1 MRADSFSLL
10 ERKELALKIKS
21 ELEREGFNTIWSDE
35 TTIQVE
41 DLAIPKIVQFDIA
54 NLIISVQ
61 EYHIYFAI
69 IIKFIKVLEDLTD
82 AEEINKVCD
91 LHNDKWLIE
100 LTSYFSSIDPS
111 SKLEWD
117 VEYDVDIED
126 TMYGFLDTV
135 DEAIPFIH
143 NLRKLIDYETE
154 KEITLR
160 R

>member
-1 MRADSFSLL
+1 MRINNLLLSERKKLALNLKEAL
-10 ERKELALKIKS
+10 ERD
-21 ELEREGFNTIWSDE
+21 GFNTFWSDE

-41 DLAIPKIVQFDIA
+41 DLPIPKIVPFDIA

-69 IIKFIKVLEDLTD
+69 IIKFIKVLEDLIE

-100 LTSYFSSIDPS
+100 LTNYFSSIDPS
-111 SKLEWD
+111 AKLKWD

-126 TMYGFLDTV
+126 TMCGFFDTV
-135 DEAIPFIH
+135 EEVIPFISS
-143 NLRKLIDYETE
+143 
-154 KEITLR
+154 LR
-160 R
+160 RIIVHN

>member
-1 MRADSFSLL
+1 MRKDSLSIS
-10 ERKELALKIKS
+10 EKKKLALKLKE
-21 ELEREGFNTIWSDE
+21 ELERDGFNTIWSDE

-41 DLAIPKIVQFDIA
+41 DLPIPKIVPFDIA

-69 IIKFIKVLEDLTD
+69 IIKFIKVLEDLIE

-111 SKLEWD
+111 AKLNWG

-126 TMYGFLDTV
+126 TMYGFFDTTEEV
-135 DEAIPFIH
+135 IRFIR
-143 NLRKLIDYETE
+143 NLRKLVDYKTE
-154 KEITLR
+154 
-160 R
+160 

>member
-1 MRADSFSLL
+1 MRINNLSLA
-10 ERKELALKIKS
+10 ERKKLALKLK
-21 ELEREGFNTIWSDE
+21 EDLERDGFNTIWSDE

-126 TMYGFLDTV
+126 TMYGFFDTV
-135 DEAIPFIH
+135 EEVIPFISS
-143 NLRKLIDYETE
+143 
-154 KEITLR
+154 LR
-160 R
+160 RIIVHN

>member
-21 ELEREGFNTIWSDE
+21 ELEREGFNTSWSDE

-41 DLAIPKIVQFDIA
+41 DLPILKIVPFDIA

-69 IIKFIKVLEDLTD
+69 IIKFIKVLEDLIE

-100 LTSYFSSIDPS
+100 LTSYLSSIDPFA
-111 SKLEWD
+111 KLKWD
-117 VEYDVDIED
+117 VEYDIDIED
-126 TMYGFLDTV
+126 TMYGFFDTAEEV
-135 DEAIPFIH
+135 VPFISS
-143 NLRKLIDYETE
+143 
-154 KEITLR
+154 LR
-160 R
+160 RIIVHN

>member
-1 MRADSFSLL
+1 MRINNLSLS
-10 ERKELALKIKS
+10 ERKKLAFKLKE
-21 ELEREGFNTIWSDE
+21 ELERDGFNTVWSDE

-41 DLAIPKIVQFDIA
+41 DLPIPKIVPFDIA

-69 IIKFIKVLEDLTD
+69 IIKFIKVLEDLIE

-143 NLRKLIDYETE
+143 NLKKLID
-154 KEITLR
+154 
-160 R
+160 

>member
-1 MRADSFSLL
+1 MRINNLSLS
-10 ERKELALKIKS
+10 ERKKLAFKLKE
-21 ELEREGFNTIWSDE
+21 ELERDGFNTLWSDE

-41 DLAIPKIVQFDIA
+41 DLPIPKIVPFDIA

-69 IIKFIKVLEDLTD
+69 IIKFIKVLEDLIE

-111 SKLEWD
+111 AKLNWG

-126 TMYGFLDTV
+126 TMYGFFDTV
-135 DEAIPFIH
+135 EEVIPFISS
-143 NLRKLIDYETE
+143 
-154 KEITLR
+154 LR
-160 R
+160 RIIVHN

>member
-1 MRADSFSLL
+1 MRKDSLSIS
-10 ERKELALKIKS
+10 EKKELALKIKE
-21 ELEREGFNTIWSDE
+21 ELEKEGFNTFWSDE

-41 DLAIPKIVQFDIA
+41 DLPIPKIVPFDIA

-69 IIKFIKVLEDLTD
+69 IIKFIKVLEDLIE

-117 VEYDVDIED
+117 VEYDIDIED
-126 TMYGFLDTV
+126 TMCGYFDTV
-135 DEAIPFIH
+135 EEVIPFIH
-143 NLRKLIDYETE
+143 NLRKLINYETE
-154 KEITLR
+154 
-160 R
+160 

>member
-1 MRADSFSLL
+1 MRINNLSLS
-10 ERKELALKIKS
+10 ERKEMALKLKA
-21 ELEREGFNTIWSDE
+21 ELEMEGFKASWSDE

-41 DLAIPKIVQFDIA
+41 DLPIPKIVPFDIA

-61 EYHIYFAI
+61 EYNIYFAI
-69 IIKFIKVLEDLTD
+69 IIKFIKVLEDLIE

-100 LTSYFSSIDPS
+100 LTSYFSIIDPS

-126 TMYGFLDTV
+126 TMYGFFDTAEEV
-135 DEAIPFIH
+135 VPFISS
-143 NLRKLIDYETE
+143 
-154 KEITLR
+154 LR
-160 R
+160 RIIVHN

>member
-1 MRADSFSLL
+1 MRINNLLLSERKKLALNLKEAL
-10 ERKELALKIKS
+10 ERD
-21 ELEREGFNTIWSDE
+21 GFNTFWSDE

-41 DLAIPKIVQFDIA
+41 DLPIPKIVPFDIA

-69 IIKFIKVLEDLTD
+69 IIKFIKVLEDLIE

-111 SKLEWD
+111 AKLNWG

-126 TMYGFLDTV
+126 TMCGYFDTV
-135 DEAIPFIH
+135 EEVIPFIH
-143 NLRKLIDYETE
+143 NLKKLID
-154 KEITLR
+154 
-160 R
+160 